1 MATAL
6 SENSIKNVEDKTDDI
21 LTFVQQWEEFKSD
34 LQTTLNNEVGKK
46 FSEGFAIGAT
56 ASNKII
62 KISDILL
69 GMEDRINSLIRATY
83 DFCDDQRRAN
93 EAAENK

>member
-6 SENSIKNVEDKTDDI
+6 SEGSIKKVEDYANDI
-21 LTFVQQWEEFKSD
+21 LTFVQQWEVFKSD
-34 LQTTLNNEVGKK
+34 LQSTLNNDVGKK
-46 FSEGFAIGAT
+46 FSEGLAIGAT

-62 KISDILL
+62 RISDILL
-69 GMEDRINSLIRATY
+69 GMEDRIKSLIRATY